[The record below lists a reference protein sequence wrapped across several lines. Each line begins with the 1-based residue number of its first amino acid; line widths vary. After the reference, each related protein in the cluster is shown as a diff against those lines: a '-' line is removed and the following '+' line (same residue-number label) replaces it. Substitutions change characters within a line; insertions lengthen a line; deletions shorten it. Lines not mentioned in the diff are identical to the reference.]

1 MKNRLLIASTC
12 IALAF
17 APFARAEE
25 AKPAAPK
32 SDAPETELGGKM
44 EKLNGAYR
52 KLKRQIADPS
62 KNTESLALVGT
73 VKAQAEASLNLKP
86 EITTTKPA
94 ADQAKFVESYQT
106 EMKKMIELVTKLE
119 VALKAGKND
128 EAAKM
133 IADLDAQQ
141 KSSHKEFRKPKQKQ

>member
-1 MKNRLLIASTC
+1 MKNRLLITSTC
-12 IALAF
+12 LVLALS
-17 APFARAEE
+17 PVMRAED

-32 SDAPETELGGKM
+32 ADSSETELGGKM

-52 KLKRQIADPS
+52 KLKRQIADPA
-62 KNTESLALVGT
+62 KNTESLALVAT
-73 VKAQAEASLNLKP
+73 IKTQAEASVNLKP

-94 ADQAKFVESYQT
+94 ADQAKFVASYHA
-106 EMKKMIELVTKLE
+106 EMTKMIELINKLE

-141 KSSHKEFRKPKQKQ
+141 KSSHKEFRKQKQKQ